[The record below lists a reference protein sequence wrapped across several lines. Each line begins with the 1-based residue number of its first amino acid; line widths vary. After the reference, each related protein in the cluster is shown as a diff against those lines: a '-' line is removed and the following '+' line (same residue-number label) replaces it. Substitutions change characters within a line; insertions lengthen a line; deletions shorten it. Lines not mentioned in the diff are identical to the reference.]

1 MEFYRDDLK
10 RRGFIVKQREC
21 VTVKVPNMKQALAF
35 CTKVLDFEVLKEDG
49 SKIVSLFHE
58 NIPIV
63 LEEEAVQS
71 DSKNVLLG
79 ILSTSIRQDPFDP
92 SALAKVEY
100 S

>member
-10 RRGFIVKQREC
+10 RRGGLLLNNVC

-35 CTKVLDFEVLKEDG
+35 CTKVMDFEVSKEDVP
-49 SKIVSLFHE
+49 KIVSLVHE

-79 ILSTSIRQDPFDP
+79 NPSTSIRQDPFDP
-92 SALAKVEY
+92 SALV
-100 S
+100 

>member
-10 RRGFIVKQREC
+10 RRGFVVKQREC

-35 CTKVLDFEVLKEDG
+35 CTKVLDFELTKEDG
-49 SKIVSLFHE
+49 PKIVSLVHE

-63 LEEEAVQS
+63 LEEKAVQT

-79 ILSTSIRQDPFDP
+79 IPSSSILQDHFDP
-92 SALAKVEY
+92 SALAIVEY